1 MEENNEDNV
10 IIPIYEKSKQ
20 GEEIVDTFEK
30 EMDAME
36 TMHLQNTQQ
45 GVNQDEIIFYH
56 DGNSPLT
63 LSPVQSDD
71 EHDNEDNKGFRE
83 LSYNEIEQEM
93 DNYYNEG
100 ESFVSNELDA
110 LITYIKGQK
119 HLNTHAKQYTQYYLN
134 LFMIP
139 SIFISAF
146 LAVITSFLE
155 DYEWN
160 KGLITGLNGL
170 IALLIA
176 GSNYFKFE
184 QKTQTFYLS
193 AMQYDK
199 IETSLEFLS
208 STMAFKDNEEHVKE
222 EVLHTIREVEKKIFE
237 IKEWNHLFIPNEIH
251 KRFPLISHLNMF
263 SFIKRLESSKKVI
276 LNRFQLVKNEIR
288 HIQYHFKHKGKLI
301 TSEEK
306 NRMQQRLIYL
316 HKSKEYIKKELYD
329 YRNAYSY
336 IDSLFNQEIQQ
347 AENYSWCDGWFHK
360 KDPEYIQ
367 KKRVNHVVDQ
377 FL

>member
-1 MEENNEDNV
+1 MEENNKDV
-10 IIPIYEKSKQ
+10 IIPIYEKSKE
-20 GEEIVDTFEK
+20 GEEIVDNFEK
-30 EMDAME
+30 EMDTME

-45 GVNQDEIIFYH
+45 VGNHDEIVFYH

-71 EHDNEDNKGFRE
+71 EEEKDNLENKKFRE
-83 LSYNEIEQEM
+83 LSYHDIEQEM
-93 DNYYNEG
+93 ENCYNEG
-100 ESFVSNELDA
+100 DSFVSNELDA

-119 HLNTHAKQYTQYYLN
+119 HLNNHAKQYTQYYLN

-208 STMAFKDNEEHVKE
+208 STMAFKDNEEHVRE

-263 SFIKRLESSKKVI
+263 SFIKRLESNKKVI

-288 HIQYHFKHKGKLI
+288 LIQYHFKHKLKIL

-306 NRMQQRLIYL
+306 HRMQQRLLYL
-316 HKSKEYIKKELYD
+316 YKSKESIKKDLSD

-336 IDSLFNQEIQQ
+336 IDSLFNQEIQN
-347 AENYSWCDGWFHK
+347 AEQHSWCDALFKKNKEYHK
-360 KDPEYIQ
+360 G
-367 KKRVNHVVDQ
+367 KKVNAVVDQ

>member
-1 MEENNEDNV
+1 MEENNKDV
-10 IIPIYEKSKQ
+10 IIPIYEKSKE
-20 GEEIVDTFEK
+20 GEEIVDNFEK
-30 EMDAME
+30 EMDTME

-45 GVNQDEIIFYH
+45 VGNHDEIVFYH

-71 EHDNEDNKGFRE
+71 EEEKDNLENKKFRE
-83 LSYNEIEQEM
+83 LSYHDIEQEM
-93 DNYYNEG
+93 ENCYNEG
-100 ESFVSNELDA
+100 DSFVSNELDA

-119 HLNTHAKQYTQYYLN
+119 HLNNHAKQYTQYYLN

-208 STMAFKDNEEHVKE
+208 STMAFKDNEEHVRE

-263 SFIKRLESSKKVI
+263 SFIKRLESNKKVI
-276 LNRFQLVKNEIR
+276 LNRF
-288 HIQYHFKHKGKLI
+288 
-301 TSEEK
+301 
-306 NRMQQRLIYL
+306 
-316 HKSKEYIKKELYD
+316 
-329 YRNAYSY
+329 
-336 IDSLFNQEIQQ
+336 
-347 AENYSWCDGWFHK
+347 
-360 KDPEYIQ
+360 
-367 KKRVNHVVDQ
+367 
-377 FL
+377 